1 MPISFALSDRIKR
14 ARVVVKRFLSQLRR
28 NILPYIDRVDKLIFS
43 GGITVRIVRADQQMI
58 LAGVLSDIRNI
69 LVRFASDVEPV
80 LAEKISARAMLP
92 FFFQQPP
99 QDVYQKRRPTGR
111 RFDETEAESGKLF
124 RYFVRHDVAKSQQRH
139 DSRMPEGVIACDVE
153 HFEYRFHAAAGVHA
167 DRQILFLRFFVDWK
181 QIGMV
186 QGVLILDTAKENSD
200 STILFSEANLIDG
213 FFDRMQ
219 GQYYRPLDLVRCR
232 GPRRREKSVVGAA
245 ERELQAGIFGV
256 VDQEQRRIDDLH
268 GRI

>member
-14 ARVVVKRFLSQLRR
+14 ARVVVKKVLSQLRR

-43 GGITVRIVRADQQMI
+43 GGVTVRIVRADQQMI

-99 QDVYQKRRPTGR
+99 QDVYQKRCPTGR

-124 RYFVRHDVAKSQQRH
+124 RYFVRHDVAKSQKRPH
-139 DSRMPEGVIACDVE
+139 AGVTEGMVTREFE
-153 HFEYRFHAAAGVHA
+153 HFEDRLHAAAGV
-167 DRQILFLRFFVDWK
+167 
-181 QIGMV
+181 
-186 QGVLILDTAKENSD
+186 N
-200 STILFSEANLIDG
+200 ANG
-213 FFDRMQ
+213 
-219 GQYYRPLDLVRCR
+219 
-232 GPRRREKSVVGAA
+232 
-245 ERELQAGIFGV
+245 
-256 VDQEQRRIDDLH
+256 
-268 GRI
+268 